1 LRIADIDH
9 HCALFAQG
17 LGLFWG
23 DTFEF
28 AHGGLLWLG

>member
-1 LRIADIDH
+1 
-9 HCALFAQG
+9 LFTQG

-28 AHGGLLWLG
+28 SHGGLLWLG